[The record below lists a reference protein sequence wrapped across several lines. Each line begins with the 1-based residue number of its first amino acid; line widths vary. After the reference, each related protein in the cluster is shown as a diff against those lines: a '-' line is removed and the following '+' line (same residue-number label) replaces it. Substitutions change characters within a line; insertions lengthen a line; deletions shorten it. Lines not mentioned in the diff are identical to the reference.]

1 MEPFNFC
8 LPSQKKTH
16 TLVQTHV
23 GEQMLN
29 LRWRLQNACL
39 KQHKHSEALLTVKR
53 KLNELCIICYTQSV
67 SVQAVSLLL
76 VSFFTNLLNSCA
88 RVSFSCTRLASSPVS
103 FRLRKAFNMEC
114 IWKINHGTGIK
125 WKLVIGM

>member
-8 LPSQKKTH
+8 LPSHKKTH

-23 GEQMLN
+23 GEHMLN

-39 KQHKHSEALLTVKR
+39 KQHKLSEVLMTVKR
-53 KLNELCIICYTQSV
+53 KVNELCIICYTQSV

-76 VSFFTNLLNSCA
+76 VFFFLRT
-88 RVSFSCTRLASSPVS
+88 FSTVVLVFPFPV
-103 FRLRKAFNMEC
+103 
-114 IWKINHGTGIK
+114 
-125 WKLVIGM
+125 LV